1 MYVQDELIII
11 YPVSNKMDKIS
22 KFFYVDK
29 EKYYFNQIQLLL
41 FEIQFMLYL
50 TSVLVILMQ

>member
-22 KFFYVDK
+22 KSFYVGK
-29 EKYYFNQIQLLL
+29 EKYYFNQNPLL
-41 FEIQFMLYL
+41 
-50 TSVLVILMQ
+50 SK